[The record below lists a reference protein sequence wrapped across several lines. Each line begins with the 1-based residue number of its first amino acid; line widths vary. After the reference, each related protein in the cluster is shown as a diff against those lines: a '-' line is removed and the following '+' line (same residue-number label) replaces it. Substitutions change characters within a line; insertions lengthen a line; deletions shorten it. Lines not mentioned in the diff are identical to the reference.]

1 MGVVQ
6 AINKN
11 KEEGDHFN
19 RIDEIL
25 LENLTQHCSIAL
37 RNAEVYRAAIVT
49 SERAT
54 ALLNMIQSLSQDL
67 GLQSTVLTVTMHA
80 NELVQADRCT
90 VFLVDEKKQQLWS
103 IASDSGKEIRIPKNV
118 GIAGEC
124 ATEGQLIVIDDAYQ
138 DARFNQAFDKK
149 TGYHTKSILAVP
161 VLRRLTNTHGDN
173 RVLAVIQMINK
184 MEFDGAVGR
193 FDEEDVQVMETFST
207 FVASKLEGSS
217 LLAQAQDTNEAKGEA
232 NAAFEHIKAG
242 HATPKGP
249 TGDKSIATMAECDEE
264 DEEDDSFS

>member
-1 MGVVQ
+1 MG
-6 AINKN
+6 
-11 KEEGDHFN
+11 
-19 RIDEIL
+19 
-25 LENLTQHCSIAL
+25 
-37 RNAEVYRAAIVT
+37 
-49 SERAT
+49 
-54 ALLNMIQSLSQDL
+54 
-67 GLQSTVLTVTMHA
+67 
-80 NELVQADRCT
+80 
-90 VFLVDEKKQQLWS
+90 
-103 IASDSGKEIRIPKNV
+103 
-118 GIAGEC
+118 
-124 ATEGQLIVIDDAYQ
+124 IDDAYE
-138 DARFNQAFDKK
+138 DSRFNQTIDKK
-149 TGYHTKSILAVP
+149 TGYHTQSILAVP
-161 VLRRLTNTHGDN
+161 VLRRVTNTHNDN